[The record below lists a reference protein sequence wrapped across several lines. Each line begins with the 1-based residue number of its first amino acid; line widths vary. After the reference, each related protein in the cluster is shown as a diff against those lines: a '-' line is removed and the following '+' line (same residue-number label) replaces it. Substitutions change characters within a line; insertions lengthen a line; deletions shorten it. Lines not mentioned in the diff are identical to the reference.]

1 MNRPQVRVRVVCVV
15 LGLAACTSV
24 GVVGHP
30 TEYVSTRAPSRVWV
44 TQSDKTVVE
53 LFKPLIKGDNSDT
66 LAGFTKSGDYVAMP
80 MANVQIMKAPMA
92 SPARTVLLAGSV
104 AIVGTALIVGDIQS
118 SAPVPLC
125 YTPAGPPPV
134 PCR

>member
-1 MNRPQVRVRVVCVV
+1 MNRPQISIGAACAT

-24 GVVGHP
+24 GVVDHP
-30 TEYVSTRAPSRVWV
+30 TEYVSTRAPSHVWV
-44 TQSDKTVVE
+44 TQSNKAVVE
-53 LFKPLIKGDNSDT
+53 LFKPLIRGDNSDT

-80 MANVQIMKAPMA
+80 IASVQLMRTPMP
-92 SPARTVLLAGSV
+92 SHTRTALLAGSL
-104 AIVGTALIVGDIQS
+104 AIVGTALIVSDIQS
-118 SAPVPLC
+118 AAPVALC